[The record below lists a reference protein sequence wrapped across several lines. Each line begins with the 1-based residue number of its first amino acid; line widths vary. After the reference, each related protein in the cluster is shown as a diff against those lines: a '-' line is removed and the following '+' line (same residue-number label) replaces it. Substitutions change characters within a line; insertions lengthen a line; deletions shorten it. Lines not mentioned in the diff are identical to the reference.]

1 MEQRIE
7 PFVEY
12 LAVERGLSLNTLDSY
27 RRDLESF
34 FRYLG
39 PEVPAV
45 TVRQVQVIS
54 YLAYLRKLG
63 RANTT
68 VSRNLASI
76 RSFYHF
82 LVREEII
89 EADPTVNVE
98 TPKVE
103 KRLPKVL
110 TVGEVERLLEAPD
123 SMTAAGSRD
132 KAMLEL
138 LYATGIRVS
147 ELISIQLDDLN
158 LAAGFLRCMGKG
170 SKERIIPFGEIA
182 QQALLH
188 YINWG
193 RPQLTRAKVSRAV
206 FLNHLGDQMSRQG
219 FWKLLKKYAH
229 ASGIVTDITPHTL
242 RHSFA
247 THLLERGAD
256 LRAVQEMLGHADI
269 STTQIYTHVTRTRLK
284 EAYVSAHP
292 RA

>member
-1 MEQRIE
+1 MDSRIE

-12 LAVERGLSLNTLDSY
+12 LAVERGLSRNTLDSY
-27 RRDLESF
+27 RRDLEGF
-34 FRYLG
+34 IRFLG
-39 PEVPAV
+39 PEPVPQEI
-45 TVRQVQVIS
+45 RQGQIIAF
-54 YLAYLRKLG
+54 LGHLRQLG

-82 LVREEII
+82 LLREEVIMI
-89 EADPTVNVE
+89 DPTVNIE
-98 TPKVE
+98 TPKIE

-110 TVGEVERLLEAPD
+110 SVREVERLLDAPD
-123 SMTAAGSRD
+123 GQTLTGARD

-138 LYATGIRVS
+138 LYATGIRVT

-158 LAAGFLRCMGKG
+158 LSAGFLRCLGKG
-170 SKERIIPFGEIA
+170 NKERIIPFGKMA
-182 QQALLH
+182 NAALLYYVQQARSKLQKDCDTNAL
-188 YINWG
+188 
-193 RPQLTRAKVSRAV
+193 
-206 FLNHLGDQMSRQG
+206 FLSHLGAQMSRQG
-219 FWKLLKKYAH
+219 FWKILKKYA
-229 ASGIVTDITPHTL
+229 AAAEILRDITPHTL

-284 EAYVSAHP
+284 EAYTSAHP